1 MARII
6 SKVFCWGKRLRHFER
21 QQDGTITFWLF
32 LSEYLQGAYNSR
44 KNTLRWFRLVDAYKS
59 DLIFVF
65 IFVRIHVWLYEYI
78 YIYIIHAVDYIC
90 YTHQPKVKILYT
102 ILAWWKSSP
111 NGRTQNICGY
121 LLVHMCI
128 FSVHYTLIIYLA
140 PPKSNI
146 DTKHAGLENVS
157 PCKHG
162 YFGYLS

>member
-1 MARII
+1 MY
-6 SKVFCWGKRLRHFER
+6 G
-21 QQDGTITFWLF
+21 
-32 LSEYLQGAYNSR
+32 YMN
-44 KNTLRWFRLVDAYKS
+44 
-59 DLIFVF
+59 
-65 IFVRIHVWLYEYI
+65 I